1 MYKLQPVITE
11 FDIKG
16 FNGIYYFEFGKN
28 FSHTPE
34 KHNFWEMVYVDS
46 GNVLAITDG
55 NSCILNQGQII
66 FHQPGEVHAH
76 ISDSVSPNNMLII
89 SFTCDS
95 KIMTFFKKKTFTVNK
110 TSKTLLSLFINEA
123 RNSLPNLPD
132 EYSDKRD
139 LDFHLSEFGSTQL
152 LLCYLTELLIT
163 LIRDNSNFDNKIVSD
178 KASRAVAQNSL
189 CELMTEFL
197 KENIYKNYSL
207 KDICNHFMIGKSQI
221 SSMFRASIGMSI
233 MAYYNK
239 LKIVEAKRLL
249 REDRYSISEI
259 SEMLGFSCIH
269 SFSRSFK
276 NTVGVSP
283 TVYKKRIL

>member
-1 MYKLQPVITE
+1 MYKLQPIITE

-34 KHNFWEMVYVDS
+34 KHEFWEMMYVDS
-46 GNVLAITDG
+46 GNVLSITDG
-55 NSCILNQGQII
+55 NSYILNQGQII

-95 KIMTFFKKKTFTVNK
+95 KTMSFFKKKIFTVNK
-110 TSKTLLSLFINEA
+110 TSKTLLSLFITEA
-123 RNSLPNLPD
+123 KNSLPNLPK
-132 EYSDKRD
+132 EYSDKSN
-139 LDFHLSEFGSTQL
+139 LDFQGAEFGSTQL

-163 LIRDNSNFDNKIVSD
+163 LIRSNSGFDNKIVSD
-178 KASRAVAQNSL
+178 KASRTVAQNSL

-197 KENIYKNYSL
+197 KNNIYKNYSL
-207 KDICNHFMIGKSQI
+207 KDICSHFMMGKSQI
-221 SSMFRASIGMSI
+221 SSIFRANVGMSI
-233 MAYYNK
+233 MAYYNN
-239 LKIVEAKRLL
+239 LKITEAKKLL
-249 REDRYSISEI
+249 RGDEYSISQI

-276 NTVGVSP
+276 NMVGVSP